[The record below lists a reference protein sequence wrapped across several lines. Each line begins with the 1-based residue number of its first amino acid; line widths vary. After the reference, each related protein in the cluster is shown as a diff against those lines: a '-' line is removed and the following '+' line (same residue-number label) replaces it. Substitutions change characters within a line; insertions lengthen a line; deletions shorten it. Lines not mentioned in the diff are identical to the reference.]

1 MSWLVGTCYFGVV
14 TAPTRIAATLMAFC
28 VPLIGAACSSA
39 SDDKA
44 APSPSVTAGTTTTSL
59 GAPAAQPPAAG
70 SGVSPAGVTT
80 SVNAAP
86 SSLEEEYY
94 QACRAAADWMTGKHD
109 GPDQL
114 VEGYLQ
120 SIQST
125 GNIGPGTFHKAWHEL
140 TADRQAAVIVATN
153 AAAEQ
158 QCG

>member
-1 MSWLVGTCYFGVV
+1 MLLLVGTCYFGAV
-14 TAPTRIAATLMAFC
+14 TVQTRIAATLMALC
-28 VPLIGAACSSA
+28 VPLIGAACTSK
-39 SDDKA
+39 SDDHADKA
-44 APSPSVTAGTTTTSL
+44 APSAVSNATTTLAT
-59 GAPAAQPPAAG
+59 PAAQPPASG
-70 SGVSPAGVTT
+70 SGLSPAGVTT
-80 SVNAAP
+80 SVDAAP

-94 QACRAAADWMTGKHD
+94 QACRAAADWMNGKED
-109 GPDQL
+109 GPAQL

-125 GNIGPGTFHKAWHEL
+125 GKVGPGTFHKTWHEL

>member
-1 MSWLVGTCYFGVV
+1 M
-14 TAPTRIAATLMAFC
+14 TAPTRIAATLMACC

-94 QACRAAADWMTGKHD
+94 QACRAATDWMTGKHD

-125 GNIGPGTFHKAWHEL
+125 GNIGPGTFHKSWHEL

>member
-94 QACRAAADWMTGKHD
+94 QACRAAADWMTGKHY

-125 GNIGPGTFHKAWHEL
+125 GNIGPGTFHKSWHEL

>member
-1 MSWLVGTCYFGVV
+1 M
-14 TAPTRIAATLMAFC
+14 TAPTRIAATLMACC

-109 GPDQL
+109 GSDQL

-125 GNIGPGTFHKAWHEL
+125 GNIGPGTFHKSWHEL

>member
-14 TAPTRIAATLMAFC
+14 TAPTRVAATLMACC

-59 GAPAAQPPAAG
+59 GAPAAQPPRLP
-70 SGVSPAGVTT
+70 GVSPAGVTT

-125 GNIGPGTFHKAWHEL
+125 GNIGPGTFHKSWHEL

>member
-1 MSWLVGTCYFGVV
+1 M

>member
-1 MSWLVGTCYFGVV
+1 M
-14 TAPTRIAATLMAFC
+14 TAPTRVAATLMACC

-125 GNIGPGTFHKAWHEL
+125 GNIGPGTFHKSWHEL

>member
-1 MSWLVGTCYFGVV
+1 
-14 TAPTRIAATLMAFC
+14 MAFC
-28 VPLIGAACSSA
+28 VPLIGAACTSK

-44 APSPSVTAGTTTTSL
+44 APSPSITSTTSTAV

-94 QACRAAADWMTGKHD
+94 QACRAAADWMIGKQD
-109 GPDQL
+109 APVQL

-125 GNIGPGTFHKAWHEL
+125 GNVGPGTFHKSWHDL

>member
-1 MSWLVGTCYFGVV
+1 MV
-14 TAPTRIAATLMAFC
+14 TAPTRVAATLMACC

-125 GNIGPGTFHKAWHEL
+125 GNIGPGTFHKSWHEL

>member
-1 MSWLVGTCYFGVV
+1 M

-28 VPLIGAACSSA
+28 VPLIGAACSST

-44 APSPSVTAGTTTTSL
+44 APSPSVTASTATTSL

-125 GNIGPGTFHKAWHEL
+125 GNIGPGTFHKSWHEL

>member
-1 MSWLVGTCYFGVV
+1 M
-14 TAPTRIAATLMAFC
+14 TAQTRIAATLMALC
-28 VPLIGAACSSA
+28 VPLIGAACTLK
-39 SDDKA
+39 SDDNADKA
-44 APSPSVTAGTTTTSL
+44 APRAVSNATTTL
-59 GAPAAQPPAAG
+59 AAPAAQPPASDSG
-70 SGVSPAGVTT
+70 SGLSPAGVTT
-80 SVNAAP
+80 SVDAAP

-94 QACRAAADWMTGKHD
+94 QACRAAADWMTGKED
-109 GPDQL
+109 GPAQL

-125 GNIGPGTFHKAWHEL
+125 GNVGPGTFHKTWHEL

>member
-1 MSWLVGTCYFGVV
+1 MV

-125 GNIGPGTFHKAWHEL
+125 GNIGPGTFHKSWHEL

>member
-1 MSWLVGTCYFGVV
+1 M
-14 TAPTRIAATLMAFC
+14 TAPTRVAATLMAFC

-39 SDDKA
+39 SDDEA

-125 GNIGPGTFHKAWHEL
+125 GNIGPGTFHKSWHEL

>member
-39 SDDKA
+39 SDHKA

-125 GNIGPGTFHKAWHEL
+125 GNIGPGTFHKSWHEL

>member
-1 MSWLVGTCYFGVV
+1 M
-14 TAPTRIAATLMAFC
+14 TAPTRIAATLMACC

-109 GPDQL
+109 GPDRL

-125 GNIGPGTFHKAWHEL
+125 GNIGPGTFHKSWHEL